1 MAKYTSIDLFAGPGG
16 LATGMK
22 WAGVKALIAVEWSY
36 WTVQTYATSHNAE
49 IFELAKYMDGTMESP
64 ERFFQPSDR
73 TLLIYGDVNLVT
85 KEFILKA
92 LKSRYG
98 VETVDIVT
106 GGAPCESFSLAGQR
120 KEDDNR
126 NELYQNVLR
135 IARAVDSKMFLFENV
150 EGLFSKRRYGVKGAM
165 YESVIGHLEEQRD
178 GEPNFKLAST
188 DKDEVLL
195 YAPDYGVPQE
205 RKRLFLVGINTKYPN
220 GKFTYPEPTHGE
232 GRKFRMLTVEDAI
245 MDLPQ
250 VDINETADSYEPAV
264 ELTRMDESRADFVQ
278 RMREGLTTELYNHV
292 PPNHT
297 ANMRLRLENIRP
309 GENMR
314 TSAERLKTEGKTD
327 IVEKVYPKVIYP
339 QRNRKLRLDR
349 PSYTITS
356 HCLDELVHPTL
367 ARGLTPREVA
377 RLQSFPDWYQF
388 KGPQTKWH
396 GDPQQDQ
403 YEQVGDAIPPL
414 LGYALGKQV
423 AKTLLCIQKTEKR
436 RG

>member
-1 MAKYTSIDLFAGPGG
+1 MTKFTSIDLFAGPGG

-22 WAGVKALIAVEWSY
+22 WAGVKALIAVDWSY
-36 WTVQTYATSHNAE
+36 WTVQTYAASHNAE
-49 IFELAKYMDGTMESP
+49 IFELAKYLDGTMESP

-314 TSAERLKTEGKTD
+314 TSAERLKAEGKTD

-367 ARGLTPREVA
+367 ARGLTPREAA

-388 KGPQTKWH
+388 KGPQSKWH

-423 AKTLLCIQKTEKR
+423 VNTLSAITNR
-436 RG
+436 